1 MKMKK
6 VLAVVMSLC
15 MTAGAV
21 SYGTPVIT
29 QSITAQAAVA
39 KCYSLDK
46 TTGVLSLSGEVDG
59 DALRG
64 LSYSYKRNVTSIIA
78 EEGTVLPEDCSAI
91 IRDYSNC
98 TSIDLS
104 KADTS
109 KVTDMSYMFDVCNN
123 LTQLDISGFDTS
135 NVTNME
141 HMFSGCGSLEALD
154 VSNFN
159 TSKVT
164 DMSSMF
170 SGCKSLKA
178 LDVSGFNTSNVT
190 DMEFMF
196 QNCSNLLTLDVTG
209 FDTGK
214 VTIMDFMFGDC
225 QKLTTI
231 DVSGF
236 DTSNVT
242 NIAGMFANSYG
253 LRSLDL
259 SAFDTS
265 NVTNMSSMFDNCTS
279 LKSVNLSGFDTSN
292 VIALSYMFEGCFN
305 LTQVDL
311 SSFNT
316 SKVNYM
322 GGMFYR
328 CSGLKSLD
336 LSNFDMR
343 NVTDKVGMFNG
354 CTSLNTLTL
363 GETFT
368 NTEKTYLIKGD
379 GWVNANDPKTV
390 ISGNGEFA
398 IIENSGKNTY
408 KRLPIEEET
417 TPTYPT
423 NIQVEYSTQYR
434 QVRFTWDKVEGA
446 DRYGIAVYLAGK
458 WRVQN
463 QNITGT
469 VYTSPKNL
477 TPGKTYKVAIAARV
491 NGKWDTA
498 NAIKNAVTVTI
509 KGNSYVKPDR
519 ELRYGAELYV
529 IADEITLYRGPDTS
543 YGKVTTIPQKTY
555 LQELGV
561 MNNNNN
567 WAFIKYNGQY
577 GWVQMKNDKGI
588 WEIKIMSPTP
598 DKPVIYLYPEKET
611 DVHVEVELTEADLAT
626 TYPKYNNGW
635 DVVAKPDGSLVNK
648 ADGTH
653 HRYLFWDA
661 VNCRTEFDFSKGFCV
676 AGSDTENFLKE
687 KLSYMGLT
695 EDEMNEFIVYWLP
708 RMEHNKYNL
717 ISFQSEK
724 YTDSAKLTITPTP
737 DSMLRVFMTYVPLEE
752 AVEIEPQELSTFE
765 RSGFTVV
772 EWGGSEI

>member
-6 VLAVVMSLC
+6 ILAVVMSLC
-15 MTAGAV
+15 MTAGVV
-21 SYGTPVIT
+21 SYGTPVIS
-29 QSITAQAAVA
+29 QGIIAQASAA
-39 KCYSLDK
+39 DACFSFDENS
-46 TTGVLSLSGEVDG
+46 GVLFLRGEIDG
-59 DALRG
+59 DTIRDFC
-64 LSYSYKRNVTSIIA
+64 YKQYVKIIIA
-78 EEGTVLPEDCSAI
+78 TESTVLPEDSSLLFS
-91 IRDYSNC
+91 DYSNC
-98 TSIDLS
+98 TTIDIS
-104 KADTS
+104 EADAS
-109 KVTDMSYMFDVCNN
+109 KV
-123 LTQLDISGFDTS
+123 
-135 NVTNME
+135 
-141 HMFSGCGSLEALD
+141 
-154 VSNFN
+154 
-159 TSKVT
+159 K
-164 DMSSMF
+164 
-170 SGCKSLKA
+170 
-178 LDVSGFNTSNVT
+178 
-190 DMEFMF
+190 
-196 QNCSNLLTLDVTG
+196 
-209 FDTGK
+209 
-214 VTIMDFMFGDC
+214 IMDLMFRDC

-231 DVSGF
+231 NLSGLN
-236 DTSNVT
+236 TSNVT
-242 NIAGMFANSYG
+242 NMAGMFANCYN
-253 LRSLDL
+253 LPSLDL

-265 NVTNMSSMFDNCTS
+265 NVTNMSSLFDNCTS
-279 LKSVNLSGFDTSN
+279 LKSLNVSGFDTRN
-292 VIALSYMFEGCFN
+292 VMAFSYMFEGCFN
-305 LTQVDL
+305 LTQLDL

-316 SKVNYM
+316 SKATYM

-336 LSNFDMR
+336 LSSFDMGR
-343 NVTDKVGMFNG
+343 VTDKVGMFNG
-354 CTSLNTLTL
+354 CTSLNSLTL

-379 GWVNANDPKTV
+379 GWVNTNDPETV

-417 TPTYPT
+417 KPTYPT
-423 NIQVEYSTQYR
+423 NIKVEYSEKYR

-458 WRVQN
+458 WRVQA
-463 QNITGT
+463 QNITDT

-477 TPGKTYKVAIAARV
+477 TTGMTYKVAIAARV

-509 KGNSYVKPDR
+509 GGNNSYVKPDR
-519 ELRYGAELYV
+519 ETGFHSDLYV
-529 IADEITLYRGPDTS
+529 IADEITLYLGPDTS
-543 YGKVTTIPQKTY
+543 YGKVTTIPRKTY
-555 LQELGV
+555 LKELGV

-567 WAFIKYNGQY
+567 WAFTEYKGQY
-577 GWVQMKNDKGI
+577 GWVQIVDKYGDRQI
-588 WEIKIMSPTP
+588 QILSFTV

-648 ADGTH
+648 VDGTH

-661 VNCRTEFDFSKGFCV
+661 VNCRTKFDFSKGFCV
-676 AGSDTENFLKE
+676 AGSDTESFLKE

-724 YTDSAKLTITPTP
+724 YTDSAKLNITPAP
-737 DSMLRVFMTYVPLEE
+737 DSMLRVFMTYSPLEKT
-752 AVEIEPQELSTFE
+752 VDIEPQEFSTFE

-772 EWGGSEI
+772 EWGGSEIK